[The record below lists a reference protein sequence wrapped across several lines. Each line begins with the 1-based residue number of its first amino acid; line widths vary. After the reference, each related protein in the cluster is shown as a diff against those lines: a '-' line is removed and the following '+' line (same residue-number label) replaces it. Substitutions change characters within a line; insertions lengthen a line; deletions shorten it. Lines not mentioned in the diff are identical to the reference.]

1 MKYIVYEI
9 NNITKKFNVFYES
22 NSKTECK
29 DAIKNKINYNNFYI
43 LLKIFNKNNIT
54 VQTIIYSFYNDK
66 LKKSLLLNDENYKY
80 YLDMTGEILFS
91 KEFLEKKPWTN
102 KYLDKIISKIVTRK
116 VIMLKGIR
124 MKYNVDFI

>member
-29 DAIKNKINYNNFYI
+29 DAIKKKINYNNFYI
-43 LLKIFNKNNIT
+43 LLKIFNKNNII
-54 VQTIIYSFYNDK
+54 VQTTIYSFYNDK

-116 VIMLKGIR
+116 VILLKGIR